1 MSMCF
6 AGDPGGVTYFV
17 VNISGDVY
25 LGSNDVTGDVG
36 GLFGITS
43 YVTPW
48 GGDVAGDAP
57 GRL

>member
-6 AGDPGGVTYFV
+6 ADDAGGVSYFV
-17 VNISGDVY
+17 LNISGDVY
-25 LGSNDVTGDVG
+25 LGSSDVTGDVG
-36 GLFGITS
+36 GLFDITS
-43 YVTPW
+43 DVTPW